1 MVDKEYMPQICID
14 TKDPVNSVL
23 NVGGTV
29 IGILFEKSGC
39 DISKAINNRVEL
51 IDKKIEQYLLIFN
64 KIELFIKN
72 KNKESEEIS
81 VSLQERRDKKKAI
94 LLPIQEK
101 IAEIVKNAN
110 TQLYKFDKES
120 FIMIKKEALAFMTD
134 FYQVK
139 AIFKDLDN
147 LLLLEKKIIKKS
159 HSYGNSGSQGPRGD
173 KGSEGYVK
181 PGVFVGQK
189 ISMDDMESDHG
200 LKMHTDMETEAYAKL
215 DTLQN
220 TLSDYTDKLE
230 TLKYGINKLREEERR
245 LKLISNNINDTRDYK
260 LNLNMLSAF
269 GFDDYE

>member
-1 MVDKEYMPQICID
+1 MADKEYMPQICID

-29 IGILFEKSGC
+29 IGILFEKSGY

-51 IDKKIEQYLLIFN
+51 IDKKIEQYLSICN

-81 VSLQERRDKKKAI
+81 VFLQERRDKKKAI

-101 IAEIVKNAN
+101 IAEIVENAN

-120 FIMIKKEALAFMTD
+120 FIMIKKEALAFMKD
-134 FYQVK
+134 FDQVK

-147 LLLLEKKIIKKS
+147 LLTLDKNIIEKS

-189 ISMDDMESDHG
+189 ISTDDMESDHG
-200 LKMHTDMETEAYAKL
+200 LKMHTDMEAEAYAKL

-220 TLSDYTDKLE
+220 TLSDYTDKLDS
-230 TLKYGINKLREEERR
+230 LKHGIDKLKEEKRR
-245 LKLISNNINDTRDYK
+245 LKLISDNINEMRDYK

-269 GFDDYE
+269 GFDM